1 MGRKRREERELRD
14 RMLIDT
20 YLSVEDIERL
30 RNQRLELLEAQVN
43 VTKQNIVA
51 MRDRQAKLQDQV
63 ARFRPYSDDPE
74 ALPLPDHLAED
85 MVNTVRSLQTYQK
98 SIASKMAE
106 QEQLKA
112 EFARDIARF
121 KQLKGLN

>member
-1 MGRKRREERELRD
+1 
-14 RMLIDT
+14 MLIDT

-43 VTKQNIVA
+43 VTKQNMVA
-51 MRDRQAKLQDQV
+51 MRDRQVKLQDQV
-63 ARFRPYSDDPE
+63 TRFRPYSDDPE
-74 ALPLPDHLAED
+74 APPLPDHLAED

-98 SIASKMAE
+98 SIVSKLAE

-112 EFARDIARF
+112 EFTRDIARF
-121 KQLKGLN
+121 KQLKGLY